1 MTNKEVVVGSGA
13 AFGRLRREDR
23 TASTERHVN
32 KPLLVSKYGGG
43 NRSDVSMHR
52 KNPPP
57 PQKKVIYYGKRKQ
70 RCNFKRPTTI

>member
-1 MTNKEVVVGSGA
+1 MTNKELVVGSGA

-57 PQKKVIYYGKRKQ
+57 PQKKSDLLWQKEAEM
-70 RCNFKRPTTI
+70 